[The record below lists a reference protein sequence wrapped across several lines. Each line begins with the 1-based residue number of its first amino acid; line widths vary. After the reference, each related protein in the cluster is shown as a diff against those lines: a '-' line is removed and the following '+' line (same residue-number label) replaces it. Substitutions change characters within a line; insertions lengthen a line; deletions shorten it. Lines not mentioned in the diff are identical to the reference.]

1 MRKFYIILIWLIC
14 LLFSSFHSKAQFFNA
29 GLNLGVNGSQITG
42 DNMIGFDKGG
52 INSGIFI
59 EHKLLN
65 NERICLRMSIN
76 YTQKGSRRIIDQYQ
90 HTAGKWDIYRADY
103 LEIPF
108 TFNFHVYK
116 QWGAMGGLAFG
127 FNVNEKYI
135 PRDGTDFTDFNLAK
149 KTELSSVWG
158 IYYRHNSKFEFFFNY
173 QSSVYNFSTASN
185 TPFWIIWG
193 DVRKGYIHVL
203 TSAGLRFYFL
213 SK

>member
-1 MRKFYIILIWLIC
+1 MRKTLLILTVFC
-14 LLFSSFHSKAQFFNA
+14 FFTFTTLLVNAQFFRA

-42 DNMIGFDKGG
+42 DNMMGFDKGG
-52 INSGIFI
+52 LNSGIFI
-59 EHKLLN
+59 EHKLISNEKASLRLN
-65 NERICLRMSIN
+65 IN
-76 YTQKGSRRIIDQYQ
+76 YSQKGSRRIIDQYI
-90 HTAGKWDIYRADY
+90 HTAGKWDLYRADY
-103 LEIPF
+103 LEVPV
-108 TFNFHVYK
+108 TFNYHVYK
-116 QWGAMGGLAFG
+116 QWGVMGGLAFG

-135 PRDGTDFTDFNLAK
+135 PRDGTDYTDFNLAK

-158 IYYRHNSKFEFFFNY
+158 LYYLMNAKFEFFLNY

-203 TSAGLRFYFL
+203 TSAGLRFYFN